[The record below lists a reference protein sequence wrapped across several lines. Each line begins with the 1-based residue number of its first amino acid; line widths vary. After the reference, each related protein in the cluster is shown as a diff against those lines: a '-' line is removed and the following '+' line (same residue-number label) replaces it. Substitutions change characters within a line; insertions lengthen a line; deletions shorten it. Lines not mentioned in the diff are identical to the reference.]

1 MRSYLTEIKCK
12 EVKLIIID
20 LQKRERSAKIDLKVI
35 LESIKVM
42 KSKQIIKKV
51 IVIRRLLSKDILL
64 FTLIEEIRLILKRD
78 SNQL

>member
-42 KSKQIIKKV
+42 KSKQIIKEV

-64 FTLIEEIRLILKRD
+64 FIFIEEVRLIFKRD